1 MDSGPQEPG
10 LVRPAAACT
19 PARRFRGVPSSD
31 LPLGMVVKSQ
41 VSRHTSLSLSLSLTL
56 TDLMNAENCLAGFQF
71 GDRAVCVYVIV
82 KLNLHARRVTGL
94 KLNSSTISDLPE
106 CCLCVCSSAQFQPSV
121 CTPTSPRT
129 ATPKRWPT
137 VCSGSPLTVEGRCWA
152 CRAAAPCCGSPAPR
166 QPSAPASAWRTKTC
180 WATASR
186 CPSLRTARRRKR
198 SAGPRPPPLRSC
210 LWRSH
215 AHPGALRA
223 SRSCHAPER
232 PYSHASSCSPVMRPL
247 PQVSCV
253 PASAR
258 LLPVILQSHAC
269 SSHCAA
275 ACAARLPPFAAETH
289 LPLSSSVSPSHS
301 CISPHWESAV

>member
-1 MDSGPQEPG
+1 MLLKTAPQGHVSPKHNASFLSVLHAADVNFASELSDLRHRHG
-10 LVRPAAACT
+10 FQVILVHKSQASSALLQHAHLRAA
-19 PARRFRGVPSSD
+19 FEEFVSD

-56 TDLMNAENCLAGFQF
+56 TDLMNAENCWLVFQF

-82 KLNLHARRVTGL
+82 KLTPRSESYGPEAELQHHLRSPRVL
-94 KLNSSTISDLPE
+94 FV
-106 CCLCVCSSAQFQPSV
+106 CLLLSPVSAF
-121 CTPTSPRT
+121 CLYTTSPRT

-198 SAGPRPPPLRSC
+198 SAGPLPPPLRSC

-215 AHPGALRA
+215 AHPGACVRL
-223 SRSCHAPER
+223 
-232 PYSHASSCSPVMRPL
+232 
-247 PQVSCV
+247 V
-253 PASAR
+253 PA
-258 LLPVILQSHAC
+258 
-269 SSHCAA
+269 
-275 ACAARLPPFAAETH
+275 T
-289 LPLSSSVSPSHS
+289 PLSAP
-301 CISPHWESAV
+301 IATPPRAAL